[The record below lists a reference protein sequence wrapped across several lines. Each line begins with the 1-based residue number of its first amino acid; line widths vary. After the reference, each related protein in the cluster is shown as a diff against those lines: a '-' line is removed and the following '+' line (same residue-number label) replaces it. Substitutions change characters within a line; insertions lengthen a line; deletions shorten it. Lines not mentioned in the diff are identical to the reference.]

1 MSIHRDASAHTP
13 IIVIVIV
20 IVIVIQNGTL
30 NEPATE
36 TAT

>member
-13 IIVIVIV
+13 IIVIV